1 MDLRFKYIIKRAK
14 QYFVLTGKMNNMEK
28 YYDVIILG
36 AGAAG
41 LMCAITAAKRNKTVL
56 VLEKSN
62 KPGKKILMSGGGRC
76 NFTNLYVEAEHFL
89 SNNPHFCKS
98 ALKMFTPEDF
108 ISMVEA
114 HGIDYEEKK
123 HHQLFCINSA
133 KDILNML
140 LAECTK
146 AGVEVHTS
154 MEVKKVSKQSES
166 KSDVRF
172 DVSLESNI
180 GQSVIKCGSLVIA
193 TGALSIPTL
202 GGSGFGY
209 DLAQQFNLPLIA
221 RQASLVPF
229 MFSDEIK
236 DLCEELS
243 GVSTPVTILSNKKE
257 FEESM
262 LFTHRGLSGPA
273 VLQISNYWKPGDGIE
288 INLLPGINGAD
299 FLINEKNTNNKTT
312 IKKSFTSLL
321 PKALLLKLEELWWPL
336 HKDQFLS
343 EISNNELIIIG
354 NNLNA
359 WTLKPSSTEGYRT
372 AEVTLGGV
380 DTDAIN
386 SKTMEIKNHQGLFFI
401 GEVVDVT
408 GHLGGYNF
416 QWAWSSGY
424 SAGLVA

>member
-1 MDLRFKYIIKRAK
+1 MKD
-14 QYFVLTGKMNNMEK
+14 

-41 LMCAITAAKRNKTVL
+41 LMCAITAAKRDKTVL

-154 MEVKKVSKQSES
+154 IEIKKVSKRAES
-166 KSDVRF
+166 ASDGRF
-172 DVSLESNI
+172 DVSLGSDP
-180 GQSVIKCGSLVIA
+180 GRSVINCESLVIA

-243 GVSTPVTILSNKKE
+243 GVSTTVTILSNKKE

-273 VLQISNYWKPGDGIE
+273 VLQISSYWKPGDGIQ
-288 INLLPGINGAD
+288 INLLPGINAAD
-299 FLINEKNTNNKTT
+299 FLINEKITNHKTT

-343 EISNNELIIIG
+343 EISNNELNIIG

-386 SKTMEIKNHQGLFFI
+386 SKTMEIKNHQGLFFV

-424 SAGLVA
+424 CAGLVA

>member
-1 MDLRFKYIIKRAK
+1 
-14 QYFVLTGKMNNMEK
+14 
-28 YYDVIILG
+28 
-36 AGAAG
+36 
-41 LMCAITAAKRNKTVL
+41 
-56 VLEKSN
+56 
-62 KPGKKILMSGGGRC
+62 
-76 NFTNLYVEAEHFL
+76 
-89 SNNPHFCKS
+89 
-98 ALKMFTPEDF
+98 
-108 ISMVEA
+108 
-114 HGIDYEEKK
+114 
-123 HHQLFCINSA
+123 
-133 KDILNML
+133 
-140 LAECTK
+140 
-146 AGVEVHTS
+146 
-154 MEVKKVSKQSES
+154 
-166 KSDVRF
+166 
-172 DVSLESNI
+172 
-180 GQSVIKCGSLVIA
+180 
-193 TGALSIPTL
+193 
-202 GGSGFGY
+202 
-209 DLAQQFNLPLIA
+209 AQQFNLPLIA

-273 VLQISNYWKPGDGIE
+273 VLQISNYWKPGDGIQ
-288 INLLPGINGAD
+288 INLLPEINAAD
-299 FLINEKNTNNKTT
+299 FLINEKNTNHKTT

-354 NNLNA
+354 NHLNA

>member
-1 MDLRFKYIIKRAK
+1 MK
-14 QYFVLTGKMNNMEK
+14 EH
-28 YYDVIILG
+28 YDVIILG

-41 LMCAITAAKRNKTVL
+41 LMCAITAAKRDKTVL

-89 SNNPHFCKS
+89 SNNPHFCKA
-98 ALKMFTPEDF
+98 ALKMFTPGDF

-140 LAECTK
+140 LAECTQ

-154 MEVKKVSKQSES
+154 MEIKKVSKRAES
-166 KSDVRF
+166 ASDGRF
-172 DVSLESNI
+172 DVSLGSNPD
-180 GQSVIKCGSLVIA
+180 QSVIKCESLVIA

-243 GVSTPVTILSNKKE
+243 GVSTPVTILSNKKK

-262 LFTHRGLSGPA
+262 LCTHRGLSGPA
-273 VLQISNYWKPGDGIE
+273 RLQSANYWKPGDDIQ
-288 INLLPGINGAD
+288 INLLPRINAAD
-299 FLINEKNTNNKTT
+299 FLINEKNANHKTT

-343 EISNNELIIIG
+343 EISNNELNIIG
-354 NNLNA
+354 NHLNA

>member
-1 MDLRFKYIIKRAK
+1 MDLRFKYSIKRAK

-154 MEVKKVSKQSES
+154 MEVKKVSKQAES
-166 KSDVRF
+166 ASDVRF

-209 DLAQQFNLPLIA
+209 ELAQQFNLPLIA

>member
-1 MDLRFKYIIKRAK
+1 MKRAK
-14 QYFVLTGKMNNMEK
+14 RWFALTGKMNIMKEH
-28 YYDVIILG
+28 YDVIILG

-41 LMCAITAAKRNKTVL
+41 LMCAITAAKRDKTVL

-89 SNNPHFCKS
+89 SNNPHFCKP

-146 AGVEVHTS
+146 SGVEVHTS
-154 MEVKKVSKQSES
+154 MEVNKVTKQAEIG
-166 KSDVRF
+166 SDRRF
-172 DVSLESNI
+172 DVSVESNL
-180 GQSVIKCGSLVIA
+180 GQLAIKCESLVIA

-243 GVSTPVTILSNKKE
+243 GLSTPVTISSNKKE

-262 LFTHRGLSGPA
+262 LFTHRGLSGPV
-273 VLQISNYWKPGDGIE
+273 VLQISNYWKPGDE
-288 INLLPGINGAD
+288 IQIDLLPGINGAD
-299 FLINEKNTNNKTT
+299 FLINEKKVNHKTT
-312 IKKSFTSLL
+312 IKKSFNSLL
-321 PKALLLKLEELWWPL
+321 PKSLLLKLEDLWWPL
-336 HKDQFLS
+336 HKDHFLS

-354 NNLNA
+354 NRLNA

-380 DTDAIN
+380 DTNAIN

>member
-1 MDLRFKYIIKRAK
+1 MK
-14 QYFVLTGKMNNMEK
+14 EH
-28 YYDVIILG
+28 YDVIILG

-41 LMCAITAAKRNKTVL
+41 LMCAITAAKRDKTVL

-154 MEVKKVSKQSES
+154 MEIKKVSKRAES
-166 KSDVRF
+166 ASDGRF
-172 DVSLESNI
+172 DVSLESNL
-180 GQSVIKCGSLVIA
+180 GQSVIKCESLVIA

-273 VLQISNYWKPGDGIE
+273 VLQISNYWKPGDDIQ
-288 INLLPGINGAD
+288 INLLPGINAAD
-299 FLINEKNTNNKTT
+299 FLINEKNIKHKTT

-321 PKALLLKLEELWWPL
+321 PKALLLKLEELWWPS

>member
-1 MDLRFKYIIKRAK
+1 
-14 QYFVLTGKMNNMEK
+14 MEK

-154 MEVKKVSKQSES
+154 MEVKKVSKQAES
-166 KSDVRF
+166 ASDVRF

-209 DLAQQFNLPLIA
+209 ELAQQFNLPLIA

>member
-1 MDLRFKYIIKRAK
+1 MDLRFKYSIKRAK

-154 MEVKKVSKQSES
+154 MEVKKVSKQAES
-166 KSDVRF
+166 TSDVRF

-209 DLAQQFNLPLIA
+209 ELAQQFNLPLIA

-343 EISNNELIIIG
+343 EISNNELVIIG

>member
-1 MDLRFKYIIKRAK
+1 MK
-14 QYFVLTGKMNNMEK
+14 EH
-28 YYDVIILG
+28 YDVIILG

-41 LMCAITAAKRNKTVL
+41 LMCAITAAKRDKTVL

-146 AGVEVHTS
+146 VGVEVHTS
-154 MEVKKVSKQSES
+154 IEVKKVSKQAEGA
-166 KSDVRF
+166 SDGRF
-172 DVSLESNI
+172 DVSLESNL
-180 GQSVIKCGSLVIA
+180 GQSVIKCESLVIA

-229 MFSDEIK
+229 MFTDEIK

-273 VLQISNYWKPGDGIE
+273 VLQISNYWKPGDGIQ
-288 INLLPGINGAD
+288 INLLPGINGAG

-354 NNLNA
+354 NHLNA

>member
-1 MDLRFKYIIKRAK
+1 MDLRFKYSIKRAK

-154 MEVKKVSKQSES
+154 MEVKKVSKQAES
-166 KSDVRF
+166 ASDVRF
-172 DVSLESNI
+172 NVSLESNI

-209 DLAQQFNLPLIA
+209 ELAQQFNLPLIA

>member
-1 MDLRFKYIIKRAK
+1 
-14 QYFVLTGKMNNMEK
+14 MEK

-154 MEVKKVSKQSES
+154 MEVKKVSKQAES
-166 KSDVRF
+166 ASDVRF
-172 DVSLESNI
+172 NVSLESNI

-209 DLAQQFNLPLIA
+209 ELAQQFNLPLIA

>member
-1 MDLRFKYIIKRAK
+1 
-14 QYFVLTGKMNNMEK
+14 
-28 YYDVIILG
+28 
-36 AGAAG
+36 
-41 LMCAITAAKRNKTVL
+41 
-56 VLEKSN
+56 
-62 KPGKKILMSGGGRC
+62 
-76 NFTNLYVEAEHFL
+76 
-89 SNNPHFCKS
+89 
-98 ALKMFTPEDF
+98 
-108 ISMVEA
+108 
-114 HGIDYEEKK
+114 
-123 HHQLFCINSA
+123 
-133 KDILNML
+133 ML
-140 LAECTK
+140 LAECTQ
-146 AGVEVHTS
+146 AGVEVYTS
-154 MEVKKVSKQSES
+154 MEIKKVSKRA
-166 KSDVRF
+166 KSASDGRF
-172 DVSLESNI
+172 DVSLGSNP
-180 GQSVIKCGSLVIA
+180 GQPVIKCESLVIA

-209 DLAQQFNLPLIA
+209 DLAQQFSLPLIA

-243 GVSTPVTILSNKKE
+243 GVSTPVTILSNNKE

-273 VLQISNYWKPGDGIE
+273 VLQISNYWKPGDDIE
-288 INLLPGINGAD
+288 INLLPGINAAD
-299 FLINEKNTNNKTT
+299 FLINEKNTNHKTT
-312 IKKSFTSLL
+312 IKKTFTSLL
-321 PKALLLKLEELWWPL
+321 PKALLLKLEGLWWPL

-354 NNLNA
+354 NHLNA

>member
-1 MDLRFKYIIKRAK
+1 
-14 QYFVLTGKMNNMEK
+14 MEK

-154 MEVKKVSKQSES
+154 MEVKKVSKQAES
-166 KSDVRF
+166 TSDVRF

-209 DLAQQFNLPLIA
+209 ELAQQFNLPLIA

-229 MFSDEIK
+229 MFSDETK

-243 GVSTPVTILSNKKE
+243 GVSTSVTILSNKKE

>member
-1 MDLRFKYIIKRAK
+1 MDLRLKYSIKRAK
-14 QYFVLTGKMNNMEK
+14 QYFVLTGKMNNMKK

-108 ISMVEA
+108 ISMVEV
-114 HGIDYEEKK
+114 HEIDYEEKK

-140 LAECTK
+140 LSECTK

-154 MEVKKVSKQSES
+154 IEVKKVSKQAES
-166 KSDVRF
+166 ASDGRF
-172 DVSLESNI
+172 EVSLESNL

-273 VLQISNYWKPGDGIE
+273 VLQISNYWKPGDGIQ

>member
-1 MDLRFKYIIKRAK
+1 MK
-14 QYFVLTGKMNNMEK
+14 EH
-28 YYDVIILG
+28 YDVIILG

-41 LMCAITAAKRNKTVL
+41 LMCAITAAKRDKTVL

-154 MEVKKVSKQSES
+154 MEVKKVSKQAES
-166 KSDVRF
+166 ASDVRF

-209 DLAQQFNLPLIA
+209 ELAQQFNLPLIA

>member
-1 MDLRFKYIIKRAK
+1 
-14 QYFVLTGKMNNMEK
+14 MEK

-154 MEVKKVSKQSES
+154 MEVKKVSKQAES

-209 DLAQQFNLPLIA
+209 ELAQQFNLPLIA

>member
-1 MDLRFKYIIKRAK
+1 MKD
-14 QYFVLTGKMNNMEK
+14 

-41 LMCAITAAKRNKTVL
+41 LMCAITAAKRDKTVL

-89 SNNPHFCKS
+89 SKNPHFCKS

-123 HHQLFCINSA
+123 HYQLFCINSA

-154 MEVKKVSKQSES
+154 IEIKKVSKRSES
-166 KSDVRF
+166 ASDGRF
-172 DVSLESNI
+172 DVSLGSNQ
-180 GQSVIKCGSLVIA
+180 GRSVINCESLVIA

-243 GVSTPVTILSNKKE
+243 GVSTTVTILSNKKE

-273 VLQISNYWKPGDGIE
+273 VLQISNYWKPGDGIQ
-288 INLLPGINGAD
+288 INLLPGINAAD
-299 FLINEKNTNNKTT
+299 FLINEKITNHKTT

-343 EISNNELIIIG
+343 EISNNELNIIG

-386 SKTMEIKNHQGLFFI
+386 SKTMEIKNHQGLFFV

-424 SAGLVA
+424 CAGLVA

>member
-1 MDLRFKYIIKRAK
+1 MK
-14 QYFVLTGKMNNMEK
+14 EH
-28 YYDVIILG
+28 YDVIILG

-41 LMCAITAAKRNKTVL
+41 LMCAITAGKRGKTVL

-76 NFTNLYVEAEHFL
+76 NFTNLYVEAEQFL

-154 MEVKKVSKQSES
+154 MEIKKVSKRAES
-166 KSDVRF
+166 ASDGRF
-172 DVSLESNI
+172 DVSLESNL
-180 GQSVIKCGSLVIA
+180 GQSIIKCESLVIA

-273 VLQISNYWKPGDGIE
+273 VLQISNYWKPGDDIQ
-288 INLLPGINGAD
+288 INLLPEINAAD
-299 FLINEKNTNNKTT
+299 FLINEKNTIHKTNF
-312 IKKSFTSLL
+312 KKSFTSLL

-343 EISNNELIIIG
+343 EISNNELNIIG
-354 NNLNA
+354 NHLNA

>member
-1 MDLRFKYIIKRAK
+1 MKD
-14 QYFVLTGKMNNMEK
+14 

-41 LMCAITAAKRNKTVL
+41 LMCAITAAKRDKTVL

-123 HHQLFCINSA
+123 HYQLFCINSA

-154 MEVKKVSKQSES
+154 IEIKKVSKRAES
-166 KSDVRF
+166 ASDGRF
-172 DVSLESNI
+172 DVSLGSNP
-180 GQSVIKCGSLVIA
+180 GRSVINCESLVIA

-243 GVSTPVTILSNKKE
+243 GVSTTVTILSNKKE

-273 VLQISNYWKPGDGIE
+273 VLQISNYWKPGDGIQ
-288 INLLPGINGAD
+288 INLLPGINAAD
-299 FLINEKNTNNKTT
+299 FLINEKITNHKTT

-343 EISNNELIIIG
+343 EISNNELNIIG

-386 SKTMEIKNHQGLFFI
+386 SKTMEIKNHQGLFFV

-424 SAGLVA
+424 CAGLVA

>member
-1 MDLRFKYIIKRAK
+1 MK
-14 QYFVLTGKMNNMEK
+14 EH
-28 YYDVIILG
+28 YDVIILG

-41 LMCAITAAKRNKTVL
+41 LMCAITAGKRGKTVL

-76 NFTNLYVEAEHFL
+76 NFTNLYVEAEQFL

-146 AGVEVHTS
+146 AEVEVHTS
-154 MEVKKVSKQSES
+154 MEIKKVSKRAES
-166 KSDVRF
+166 ASDGRF
-172 DVSLESNI
+172 DVSLESNL
-180 GQSVIKCGSLVIA
+180 GQSIIKCESLVIA

-262 LFTHRGLSGPA
+262 LFTHRGLSGPV
-273 VLQISNYWKPGDGIE
+273 VLQISNYWKPGDNIQ
-288 INLLPGINGAD
+288 INLLPGIIAAD
-299 FLINEKNTNNKTT
+299 FLINEKNTNRKTT

-354 NNLNA
+354 NHLNA
-359 WTLKPSSTEGYRT
+359 WALKPSSTEGYRT

>member
-1 MDLRFKYIIKRAK
+1 MKD
-14 QYFVLTGKMNNMEK
+14 

-41 LMCAITAAKRNKTVL
+41 LMCAITAAKRDKTVL

-154 MEVKKVSKQSES
+154 IEIKKVSKRAES
-166 KSDVRF
+166 ASDGRF
-172 DVSLESNI
+172 DVSLGSNP
-180 GQSVIKCGSLVIA
+180 GRSVINCESLVIA

-273 VLQISNYWKPGDGIE
+273 VLQISNYWKPGDGIQ
-288 INLLPGINGAD
+288 INLLPGINAAD
-299 FLINEKNTNNKTT
+299 FLINEKITNHKTT

-343 EISNNELIIIG
+343 EISNNELNIIG

>member
-1 MDLRFKYIIKRAK
+1 MKD
-14 QYFVLTGKMNNMEK
+14 

-41 LMCAITAAKRNKTVL
+41 LMCAITAAKRDKTVL

-154 MEVKKVSKQSES
+154 IEIKKVSKRAES
-166 KSDVRF
+166 ASDGRF
-172 DVSLESNI
+172 DVSLGSDP
-180 GQSVIKCGSLVIA
+180 GRSVINCESLVIA

-243 GVSTPVTILSNKKE
+243 GVSTTVTILSNKKE

-273 VLQISNYWKPGDGIE
+273 VLQISNYWKPGDGIQ
-288 INLLPGINGAD
+288 INLLPGINAAD
-299 FLINEKNTNNKTT
+299 FLINEKITNHKTT

-343 EISNNELIIIG
+343 EISNNELNIIG

-386 SKTMEIKNHQGLFFI
+386 SKTMEIKNHQGLFFV

-424 SAGLVA
+424 CAGLVA

>member
-1 MDLRFKYIIKRAK
+1 
-14 QYFVLTGKMNNMEK
+14 MNIMKEH
-28 YYDVIILG
+28 YDVIILG

-41 LMCAITAAKRNKTVL
+41 LMCAITAAKRDKTVL

-146 AGVEVHTS
+146 AGVELHTS
-154 MEVKKVSKQSES
+154 MEIKKVSKRAES
-166 KSDVRF
+166 ASDGRF
-172 DVSLESNI
+172 DVSLESNL
-180 GQSVIKCGSLVIA
+180 GQSVIKCESLVIA

-273 VLQISNYWKPGDGIE
+273 VLQISNYWKPGDGIQ
-288 INLLPGINGAD
+288 INLLPGINAAD
-299 FLINEKNTNNKTT
+299 FLINEKITNHKTT

>member
-1 MDLRFKYIIKRAK
+1 
-14 QYFVLTGKMNNMEK
+14 MNIMKEH
-28 YYDVIILG
+28 YDVIILG

-41 LMCAITAAKRNKTVL
+41 LMCAITAGKRGKTVL

-76 NFTNLYVEAEHFL
+76 NFTNLYVEAEQFL

-154 MEVKKVSKQSES
+154 MEIKKVSKRAES
-166 KSDVRF
+166 ASDGRF
-172 DVSLESNI
+172 DVSLESNLGHSI
-180 GQSVIKCGSLVIA
+180 IKCESLVIA

-273 VLQISNYWKPGDGIE
+273 VLQISNYWKPGDDIQ
-288 INLLPGINGAD
+288 INLLPEINAAD
-299 FLINEKNTNNKTT
+299 FLINEKNTNHKTT

-343 EISNNELIIIG
+343 EISNNELTS
-354 NNLNA
+354 L
-359 WTLKPSSTEGYRT
+359 
-372 AEVTLGGV
+372 
-380 DTDAIN
+380 AI
-386 SKTMEIKNHQGLFFI
+386 T
-401 GEVVDVT
+401 
-408 GHLGGYNF
+408 
-416 QWAWSSGY
+416 
-424 SAGLVA
+424 

>member
-1 MDLRFKYIIKRAK
+1 MKD
-14 QYFVLTGKMNNMEK
+14 

-41 LMCAITAAKRNKTVL
+41 LMCAITAAKRDKTVL

-154 MEVKKVSKQSES
+154 IEIKKVSKRAES
-166 KSDVRF
+166 ASDGRF
-172 DVSLESNI
+172 DVSLGSNP
-180 GQSVIKCGSLVIA
+180 GRSVINCESLVIA

-243 GVSTPVTILSNKKE
+243 GVSTTVTILSNKKE

-273 VLQISNYWKPGDGIE
+273 VLQISNYWKPGDGIQ
-288 INLLPGINGAD
+288 INLLPGINAAD
-299 FLINEKNTNNKTT
+299 FLINEKITNHKTT

-343 EISNNELIIIG
+343 EISNNELNIIG

-386 SKTMEIKNHQGLFFI
+386 SKTMEIKNHQGLFFV

-424 SAGLVA
+424 CAGLVA

>member
-1 MDLRFKYIIKRAK
+1 
-14 QYFVLTGKMNNMEK
+14 MNIMKEH
-28 YYDVIILG
+28 YDVIILG

-41 LMCAITAAKRNKTVL
+41 LMCAITAGKRDKTVL

-76 NFTNLYVEAEHFL
+76 NFTNLYVEAEQFL

-146 AGVEVHTS
+146 AGVEVMTS
-154 MEVKKVSKQSES
+154 MEIKKVSKRAES
-166 KSDVRF
+166 ASDGRF
-172 DVSLESNI
+172 DISLESNL
-180 GQSVIKCGSLVIA
+180 GQSVIKCESLVIA

-262 LFTHRGLSGPA
+262 LFTHRGLSGPV
-273 VLQISNYWKPGDGIE
+273 VLQISNYWKPGDDIQ
-288 INLLPGINGAD
+288 INLLPGIIAAD
-299 FLINEKNTNNKTT
+299 FLINEKNANHKTT

-336 HKDQFLS
+336 YKDQFLS

-354 NNLNA
+354 NHLNA

-380 DTDAIN
+380 DTDAID